1 MLGPM
6 PTPIVVLGSLM
17 MDLVVRA
24 PRLPV
29 RGETLFGHDFAM
41 FVGGKGGNQAIAA
54 ARLGASPVT
63 MIGRV
68 GADPFGD
75 RVIETLESDG
85 VDCRFLARDAEAG
98 TGVALPMVFDDGG
111 NSIVSV
117 PRANMRV
124 TVAQVEAAA
133 GAITSAAMLLLQ
145 FEVPAEANIVAARLA
160 RRAGIPVLLN
170 AAPVGAFPPELW
182 PLVSHLVVNEVEAA
196 VFAAAGAPP
205 DDPVVQ
211 ARELLARGPGV
222 VVVTLG
228 EHGAV
233 LATGAAVERL
243 PAFRV
248 DAVDSVGAGDAFCA
262 AFALALAEGHVPA
275 SAARFASAAGAISA
289 TRAGAAA
296 SLPFRAEVE
305 ALVARDL

>member
-1 MLGPM
+1 
-6 PTPIVVLGSLM
+6 M

-75 RVIETLESDG
+75 RVVEALERDG
-85 VDCRFLARDAEAG
+85 VDCRFVVRDAEAG
-98 TGVALPMVFDDGG
+98 TGVAVPMVFDDGG

-133 GAITSAAMLLLQ
+133 AITSAAMLLLQ
-145 FEVPAEANIVAARLA
+145 LEVPAEANVAAARLA
-160 RRAGIPVLLN
+160 GDAGVPVLLN
-170 AAPVGAFPPELW
+170 AAPVAELPAELW
-182 PLVSHLVVNEVEAA
+182 SFVSCLIVNEVEAA
-196 VFAAAGAPP
+196 AFARAIGPNP
-205 DDPVVQ
+205 DPILQ
-211 ARELLARGPGV
+211 ARELLARGPRV

-228 EHGAV
+228 EQGAV
-233 LATGAAVERL
+233 LAAGDTVERI
-243 PAFRV
+243 PPFRV

-262 AFALALAEGHVPA
+262 AFALALAEGQTPM
-275 SAARFASAAGAISA
+275 SAARFASAAGAVSA
-289 TRAGAAA
+289 TRPGAAA

-305 ALVARDL
+305 ALVASGA

>member
-1 MLGPM
+1 MLGRM
-6 PTPIVVLGSLM
+6 PIPIAVLGSLM

-85 VDCRFLARDAEAG
+85 VDCRFLALDAEAG

-133 GAITSAAMLLLQ
+133 AAITSAAMLLLQ

-160 RRAGIPVLLN
+160 RRAGVPVLLN
-170 AAPVGAFPPELW
+170 AAPVGEFPPELW
-182 PLVSHLVVNEVEAA
+182 SLASCLVVNEVEASA
-196 VFAAAGAPP
+196 FATTAEP
-205 DDPVVQ
+205 DADPLVQ
-211 ARELLARGPGV
+211 ARELLGRGPAV

-228 EHGAV
+228 DQGSV
-233 LATGAAVERL
+233 LATGDAIERI
-243 PAFRV
+243 PAFPV

-262 AFALALAEGHVPA
+262 AFALALAEGQSTA

-289 TRAGAAA
+289 TRPGAAA

-305 ALVARDL
+305 ALVARGP